1 MSKLQLTCLPEDKP
15 DQSEVLMSRP
25 SSAELQLT
33 SNEALRP
40 KAPNSINCVS
50 APAVFALI
58 YLHDPTVPG
67 WLDQTPEIVLT
78 RGRPMFWGWE
88 LCVAHYCG
96 PLSVMPYRVSQNEI
110 PENSFQMLK
119 KCQKS
124 KIQKAKTEMI
134 WSFLVFVV
142 CLGHNLA
149 SVAIGLFFI
158 TRHYSA

>member
-1 MSKLQLTCLPEDKP
+1 MSKLQLTCFPEDKP

-40 KAPNSINCVS
+40 KAPNSITCVI

-58 YLHDPTVPG
+58 YLHNPTVPG

-96 PLSVMPYRVSQNEI
+96 PLSVMSYRVSQNEI

-158 TRHYSA
+158 TKHY